1 MRRAVAGSIAETSI
15 SRKTPGWRSSF
26 NRKCVNRQ
34 VRADANAK
42 GFLRVQTVN
51 TDNDGLRKAA
61 ILLMSLPTK
70 SAARIMQQLPPRLI
84 EQISIRIA
92 QTESVGGDDQ
102 EIVIAEFLTSKAS
115 SIYASPG
122 GLERAKELI
131 KEALGRDASEL
142 IGNLQQTIESMPFAF
157 VKKVDSQTLMQ
168 FIGEEHPQTIA
179 LLLSHVPASYAA
191 EVLGGLDSEKQLD
204 VIRRVA
210 SIGRTSPDAIEELEY
225 GLEQRLSSMVNQSH
239 TSAGGVE
246 SVAEILNVCERSVER
261 MIMESLG
268 RDEPELSDDIRRLMF
283 VFEDIAK
290 LGDRDIQALL
300 KNVETAQWAMA
311 LKGASETLQ
320 EKVMKNMSSRAAENL
335 KDEMGFLGSVR
346 VSEVESVQQKI
357 VDIVRHLEDTGEI
370 SRPTGEN
377 EEEYVN

>member
-1 MRRAVAGSIAETSI
+1 
-15 SRKTPGWRSSF
+15 
-26 NRKCVNRQ
+26 
-34 VRADANAK
+34 
-42 GFLRVQTVN
+42 VQAI
-51 TDNDGLRKAA
+51 DLNDEGLRKAA
-61 ILLMSLPTK
+61 VLLMSLPTR
-70 SAARIMQQLPPRLI
+70 AAASVLQQLPPRLI

-92 QTESVGGDDQ
+92 QTDSVGGDDQ
-102 EIVIAEFLTSKAS
+102 ELVIAEFLTSKAS

-131 KEALGRDASEL
+131 KEALGRDANEM
-142 IGNLQQTIESMPFAF
+142 IGNLQQTIEAMPFGF
-157 VKKVDSQTLMQ
+157 IKKVDSQTLMQ

-191 EVLGGLDSEKQLD
+191 DVLSGLDGEKQLE

-210 SIGRTSPDAIEELEY
+210 SMGRTNPDAIAELEY
-225 GLEQRLSSMVNQSH
+225 GLEMRLSSMVNQNLSN
-239 TSAGGVE
+239 AGGVE
-246 SVAEILNVCERSVER
+246 SVAEILNVSERAVER
-261 MIMESLG
+261 AIMESLG
-268 RDEPELSDDIRRLMF
+268 RDDPELSDDIRRLMF

-335 KDEMGFLGSVR
+335 KEEIDFLGSVR

-357 VDIVRHLEDTGEI
+357 VDIVRHLEDSGEI
-370 SRPTGEN
+370 SRPSGDSED
-377 EEEYVN
+377 EYVN

>member
-1 MRRAVAGSIAETSI
+1 MQAI
-15 SRKTPGWRSSF
+15 
-26 NRKCVNRQ
+26 
-34 VRADANAK
+34 D
-42 GFLRVQTVN
+42 L
-51 TDNDGLRKAA
+51 NDEGLRKAA
-61 ILLMSLPTK
+61 VLLMSLPTR
-70 SAARIMQQLPPRLI
+70 AAASVLQQLPPRLI

-92 QTESVGGDDQ
+92 QTDSVGGDDQ
-102 EIVIAEFLTSKAS
+102 ELVIAEFLTSKAS

-131 KEALGRDASEL
+131 KEALGRDANEM
-142 IGNLQQTIESMPFAF
+142 IGNLQQTIEAMPFGF
-157 VKKVDSQTLMQ
+157 IKKVDSQTLMQ

-191 EVLGGLDSEKQLD
+191 DVLSGLDGEKQLE

-210 SIGRTSPDAIEELEY
+210 SMGRTNPDAIAELEY
-225 GLEQRLSSMVNQSH
+225 GLEMRLSSMVNQNLSN
-239 TSAGGVE
+239 AGGVE
-246 SVAEILNVCERSVER
+246 SVAEILNVSERAVER
-261 MIMESLG
+261 AIMESLG
-268 RDEPELSDDIRRLMF
+268 RDDPELSDDIRRLMF

-335 KDEMGFLGSVR
+335 KEEIDFLGSVR

-357 VDIVRHLEDTGEI
+357 VDIVRHLEDSGEI
-370 SRPTGEN
+370 SRPSGDSED
-377 EEEYVN
+377 EYVN

>member
-1 MRRAVAGSIAETSI
+1 
-15 SRKTPGWRSSF
+15 
-26 NRKCVNRQ
+26 
-34 VRADANAK
+34 
-42 GFLRVQTVN
+42 
-51 TDNDGLRKAA
+51 
-61 ILLMSLPTK
+61 MSLPTK
-70 SAARIMQQLPPRLI
+70 TAARIMQQLPPRLI

-370 SRPTGEN
+370 SRPSGEN